1 LSLQT
6 GEIKH
11 LKGINGSGKSTLLRC
26 IIGLEHYQGN
36 IRVAEESNVEIYR
49 KQLGVVLDQ
58 PCFHEEMN
66 GFTHIKWVNQ
76 IKPSPQEYIEELANG
91 LGFDKKTL
99 EQKVSTYSYGFRR
112 KLSLL
117 LALLGNPILLL
128 LDEPFNGLDKNS
140 MQFLVNYLQNRKEK
154 VGILFTHHQASE
166 NTLVANKVLE
176 VIDGKIVK
184 IL

>member
-76 IKPSPQEYIEELANG
+76 IKPSPQE
-91 LGFDKKTL
+91 
-99 EQKVSTYSYGFRR
+99 
-112 KLSLL
+112 
-117 LALLGNPILLL
+117 
-128 LDEPFNGLDKNS
+128 
-140 MQFLVNYLQNRKEK
+140 
-154 VGILFTHHQASE
+154 
-166 NTLVANKVLE
+166 
-176 VIDGKIVK
+176 
-184 IL
+184 